1 MTERVFA
8 IDDACAASGISRLN
22 LYQMIQR
29 GWFAPSRETR
39 QGVAR
44 GFTLRDIVHIAV
56 IADLHAAGLS
66 LARAVEVA
74 GRSAEGTAGRES
86 VIRRHGETEVVLNV
100 ANIAERVRAGLGL
113 IHA

>member
-8 IDDACAASGISRLN
+8 IDDACAASGIFRFN
-22 LYQMIQR
+22 LHQMIHR
-29 GWFAPSRETR
+29 GRFVPSRETR
-39 QGVAR
+39 KGVAR
-44 GFTLRDIVHIAV
+44 GFRLRDIVHIAA

-74 GRSAEGTAGRES
+74 GRSAEGTAGRET
-86 VIRRHGETEVVLNV
+86 VIRRHGDTELVLNV
-100 ANIAERVRAGLGL
+100 SNIVRRVHARLGL